1 MSFLVPYM
9 GIESLTEIKQG
20 HQTLNQRINDLNQ
33 KMDQR
38 FTDLHNV
45 VMTMFASVMAL
56 IIVLIGYMIWD
67 RKTAQ
72 QPLKQRV
79 TSVEETLDVNNP
91 SGPNVNRLIIALRK
105 RAETDETLA
114 GALRNCSLM

>member
-1 MSFLVPYM
+1 MTD
-9 GIESLTEIKQG
+9 TEK
-20 HQTLNQRINDLNQ
+20 TVATENQPSISIND
-33 KMDQR
+33 K
-38 FTDLHNV
+38 TIE
-45 VMTMFASVMAL
+45 AL

-79 TSVEETLDVNNP
+79 TSVEETLDLNNP